1 MSSYVPNTFEDRA
14 AMLEKIGVKS
24 IADLFDVPK
33 GCEADL
39 NLPAGKSPLEVER
52 IINALGAKN
61 KVFRTMFL
69 GAGAY
74 NHYIP
79 PVVSELAAREEFVTA
94 YTPYQIGRAHV

>member
-39 NLPAGKSPLEVER
+39 NLPAGKSPLEVESR
-52 IINALGAKN
+52 RPSEAL
-61 KVFRTMFL
+61 
-69 GAGAY
+69 
-74 NHYIP
+74 
-79 PVVSELAAREEFVTA
+79 
-94 YTPYQIGRAHV
+94 

>member
-79 PVVSELAAREEFVTA
+79 PSCRSLPQGKNSSPHTRR
-94 YTPYQIGRAHV
+94 IRRK

>member
-39 NLPAGKSPLEVER
+39 NLPAGE
-52 IINALGAKN
+52 I
-61 KVFRTMFL
+61 
-69 GAGAY
+69 
-74 NHYIP
+74 
-79 PVVSELAAREEFVTA
+79 AARSRKDN
-94 YTPYQIGRAHV
+94 QRAWREK